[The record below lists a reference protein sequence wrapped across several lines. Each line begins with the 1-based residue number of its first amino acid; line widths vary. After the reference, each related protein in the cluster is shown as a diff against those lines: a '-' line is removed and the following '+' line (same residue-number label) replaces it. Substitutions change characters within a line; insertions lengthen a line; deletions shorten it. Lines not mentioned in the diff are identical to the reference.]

1 LWILDFLIHN
11 QQSTI
16 YNPKDNPYLF
26 HTIMPEKN
34 YTYYDF
40 TLSLCSECLRR
51 VDAKIIFEDGKVY
64 MLKNCPEHG
73 FQKVIIAT
81 DVEYYKNIR
90 NYNKPSEIP
99 LKTNTQSLYGCP
111 YDCGLC
117 PDHEQHSCLT
127 VIEITDRCNLSCP
140 TCYAMSSPTYG
151 RHRSVEEVE
160 RMLDIIVENEGKP
173 DVVQISGGEP
183 TIHPQFFDIV
193 DAAKRKPIRHLMVNT
208 NGIRIANDPGFAEKL
223 AAYMPDFEVYLQFD
237 SFKPDVLT
245 SMRGRDLTDI
255 RMKALE
261 NLNRLN
267 LSTTLVVT
275 LQKGQNDDEIG
286 KIIEFALQQPCVR
299 GVTFQPTQVAGRL
312 ENFNPATDRI
322 TLTDV
327 RRIILE
333 QSSIFQPNDIIPVP
347 CNPDA
352 LAMGYALKLNGQVFP
367 MTRYID
373 PAHLLNNS
381 RNTIVYEQDTEL
393 HQHLLK
399 IFSTGISVD
408 RVEENF
414 KQLMCCIPEIYAP
427 GLDYNNLFRIIIMRF
442 IDAYDFDVR
451 AIKKSCVH
459 IVHKDGRIVPFETM
473 NLFYRDEK
481 EIHLEEL
488 RSERMVKAMKPI

>member
-1 LWILDFLIHN
+1 
-11 QQSTI
+11 
-16 YNPKDNPYLF
+16 
-26 HTIMPEKN
+26 MPEKN

-40 TLSLCSECLRR
+40 TLSLCTECLRR
-51 VDAKIIFEDGKVY
+51 VDAKIIFEDGNVY
-64 MLKNCPEHG
+64 MLKNCPTHG

-81 DVEYYKNIR
+81 DVEYYKSIR
-90 NYNKPSEIP
+90 NYNKRSEMP
-99 LKTNTQSLYGCP
+99 LKTNTQTLYGCP

-127 VIEITDRCNLSCP
+127 VLEITDRCNLSCP

-151 RHRSVEEVE
+151 RHRTVEEVE

-183 TIHPQFFDIV
+183 TIHPHFFQILDI
-193 DAAKRKPIRHLMVNT
+193 AKRKPIRHLMVNT
-208 NGIRIANDPGFAEKL
+208 NGIRIANDPGFAERL
-223 AAYMPDFEVYLQFD
+223 ATYVPDFEIYLQFD
-237 SFKPDVLT
+237 SFKPEVLT
-245 SMRGRDLTDI
+245 SMRGRDLTGI
-255 RMKALE
+255 RIRALE

-275 LQKGQNDDEIG
+275 LQKGLNDDEIG
-286 KIIEFALQQPCVR
+286 KIIEFAIQQPCVR
-299 GVTFQPTQVAGRL
+299 GVTFQPTQIAGRL
-312 ENFNPATDRI
+312 EHFDPATDRI

-327 RRIILE
+327 RRKILE
-333 QSSIFQPNDIIPVP
+333 QTSIFQTNDIIPVP

-352 LAMGYALKLNGQVFP
+352 LAMAYALKLNGQVFP

-459 IVHKDGRIVPFETM
+459 IIHKDGRIVPFETM

-481 EIHLEEL
+481 EDDLKTL
-488 RSERMVKAMKPI
+488 RAERSGAFT